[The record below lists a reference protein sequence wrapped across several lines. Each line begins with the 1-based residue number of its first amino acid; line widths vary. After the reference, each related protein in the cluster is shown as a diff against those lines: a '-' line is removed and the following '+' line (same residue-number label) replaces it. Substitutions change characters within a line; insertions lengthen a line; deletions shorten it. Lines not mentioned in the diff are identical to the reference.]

1 MEITANTI
9 QKVVSNDNVLF
20 TTTVVPGNCSIIH
33 VEDSGLVTLRGLPN
47 GQRRA
52 RFRVTFTGNMKAN
65 ADETIIGVTLLSLA
79 ASRDGETIPTSTMT
93 ITVGDTTST
102 YSVGTEFLVDVPI
115 GCCTTIA
122 IKNITSGIDIDI
134 QNANLIVERVA

>member
-1 MEITANTI
+1 MEITANAI
-9 QKVVSNDNVLF
+9 QKVVENDNVLF

-33 VEDSGLVTLRGLPN
+33 CEDSGLVTLRGLPN

-52 RFRVTFTGNMKAN
+52 RFRVTFTGNMKADSD
-65 ADETIIGVTLLSLA
+65 ATIQGVTLLSLA
-79 ASRDGETIPTSTMT
+79 ASKNGETIPTSTMT

-102 YSVGTEFLVDVPI
+102 YNIGTEFLIDVPI

-122 IKNITSGIDIDI
+122 FRNITNRIDIDI